1 MNKEDK
7 YTFLALPLL
16 PVRLNALEAAWYLG
30 FQPHE
35 ISILTGAGMLEPLGH
50 PPANTPKFFSTE
62 SLAELRDNQKWLE
75 KATDAI
81 STYWRRKN
89 GQKRAGRNDRTS
101 PSSRPSPLPEMPD
114 RIATRPA
121 EISISVFHS
130 GMFRAN
136 TTKPMVFS
144 RQCSPDFNSF

>member
-1 MNKEDK
+1 MNNQIFTMNKDDK

-16 PVRLNALEAAWYLG
+16 PVRLNALETAWYLG

-35 ISILTGAGMLEPLGH
+35 VSILTGAGLLEPLGH
-50 PPANTPKFFSTE
+50 PPANTPKFFSTG

-89 GQKRAGRNDRTS
+89 GQKRAGRNRQAK
-101 PSSRPSPLPEMPD
+101 PLY
-114 RIATRPA
+114 
-121 EISISVFHS
+121 
-130 GMFRAN
+130 
-136 TTKPMVFS
+136 
-144 RQCSPDFNSF
+144 

>member
-1 MNKEDK
+1 MNKDDK
-7 YTFLALPLL
+7 YAFLALPLL

-35 ISILTGAGMLEPLGH
+35 ISILVGAGMLEPLGH

-62 SLAELRDNQKWLE
+62 ALAELRDDQKWLA

-89 GQKRAGRNDRTS
+89 RQKRACRNGRN
-101 PSSRPSPLPEMPD
+101 
-114 RIATRPA
+114 RPA
-121 EISISVFHS
+121 TS
-130 GMFRAN
+130 A
-136 TTKPMVFS
+136 
-144 RQCSPDFNSF
+144 

>member
-1 MNKEDK
+1 MNQQIIPMNKQDK
-7 YTFLALPLL
+7 YSFLALPLL
-16 PVRLNALEAAWYLG
+16 PVRLNALETAWYLG

-50 PPANTPKFFSTE
+50 PPANTPKFFSTG

-89 GQKRAGRNDRTS
+89 GQKRAGRNGRTS
-101 PSSRPSPLPEMPD
+101 PSSR
-114 RIATRPA
+114 A
-121 EISISVFHS
+121 S
-130 GMFRAN
+130 GG
-136 TTKPMVFS
+136 
-144 RQCSPDFNSF
+144 

>member
-1 MNKEDK
+1 MRNTGHRHADAWYRHRPAGFRSGSVSAQRTGTASDILTGQIFSMNKEDK

-89 GQKRAGRNDRTS
+89 GQKRAGRNGRTS
-101 PSSRPSPLPEMPD
+101 PSSQ
-114 RIATRPA
+114 A
-121 EISISVFHS
+121 S
-130 GMFRAN
+130 GR
-136 TTKPMVFS
+136 
-144 RQCSPDFNSF
+144 

>member
-16 PVRLNALEAAWYLG
+16 PARLNALEAAWYLG

-35 ISILTGAGMLEPLGH
+35 ISILVGADMLEPLGH
-50 PPANTPKFFSTE
+50 PPANTPKFFATE
-62 SLAELRDNQKWLE
+62 SLAALRDNQKWLE

-89 GQKRAGRNDRTS
+89 RQKRSGRNGR
-101 PSSRPSPLPEMPD
+101 
-114 RIATRPA
+114 
-121 EISISVFHS
+121 
-130 GMFRAN
+130 
-136 TTKPMVFS
+136 TKPLS
-144 RQCSPDFNSF
+144 QGN